1 MRRNGYPCRT
11 RRSQK
16 KQHRKTRHLGA
27 VVYIN
32 MAGLIPQDFIDDLI
46 ARADVVE
53 VIGKRIQLKKAGRE
67 FKACCPFHDE
77 KTPSFTVSPGK
88 GFYHCFGCG
97 AHGTAIGFLME
108 YEHMSFVEAIESL
121 ANIMGVEV
129 PRDETDRPAR
139 RYDELFSLMS
149 SVERHWQACLKE
161 DANAIDYLKQ
171 RGIDGATAKRF
182 SIGFAPDSW
191 SDVLDKFGKTP
202 EAQERL
208 LATGLVIRKDNG
220 KHYDRFRDR
229 IIFPIRDTRGRT
241 IGFGG
246 RALGDGEPK
255 YLNSPETVLFHKGRE
270 LYGLYEAR
278 QALRH
283 VDRLVVVE
291 GYMDVVALAR
301 HGIDFSIATLGTA
314 TTADHLN
321 ILFRLTDNVFFSFDG
336 DRAGKAAAWRALENA
351 LPQVREGRQIRFVFL
366 PDGHDPDSYVN
377 EKGPDAFIKALDEGM
392 ALSDF
397 LIGEL
402 ASQVDMTTVDG
413 KARLAELAK
422 PLVHKIPQGVYYELL
437 VEELA
442 NKIGLAPARL
452 EKMLGQAPDSTGRR
466 VAQSMSLARK
476 RKGTIAT
483 GRPSVVRRAITLLLN
498 HPAAADKLDIEKLAE
513 VNRPGVELLHDL
525 IETVQEEPN
534 ITTAGLLERWRHD
547 DEGRHLGK
555 LAAVEVPEEE
565 DFDPAA
571 ELEACLEQLA
581 IAGRRERIDFLI
593 EKQKLSSLTD
603 EEKGELRQ
611 LH

>member
-1 MRRNGYPCRT
+1 
-11 RRSQK
+11 
-16 KQHRKTRHLGA
+16 
-27 VVYIN
+27 

-121 ANIMGVEV
+121 ASIMGVDV
-129 PRDETDRPAR
+129 PRDESDKPAR

-149 SVERHWQACLKE
+149 SVETHWQNCLK
-161 DANAIDYLKQ
+161 DSSAAVDYLKK
-171 RGIDGATAKRF
+171 RGIDGATAKRYG
-182 SIGFAPDSW
+182 IGFAPDSW

-202 EAQERL
+202 EATERL
-208 LATGLVIRKDNG
+208 LATGLIIRKDNG

-229 IIFPIRDTRGRT
+229 IMFPIRDSRGRT
-241 IGFGG
+241 IAFGG

-283 VDRLVVVE
+283 IERLVVVE

-301 HGIDFSIATLGTA
+301 HGIDFSVATLGTA
-314 TTADHLN
+314 TTGDHLN
-321 ILFRLTDNVFFSFDG
+321 LLFRLTENVTFSFDG

-366 PDGHDPDSYVN
+366 PEGHDPDSFVN
-377 EKGPDAFIKALDEGM
+377 ELGSDAFIKELDNGV
-392 ALSDF
+392 ALSDY

-422 PLVHKIPQGVYYELL
+422 PLIHKIPQGVYRELL
-437 VEELA
+437 TESLA
-442 NKIGLAPARL
+442 DTVGLSASKL
-452 EKMLGQAPDSTGRR
+452 EKMIGQAPDSGRT
-466 VAQSMSLARK
+466 ASSLTKTSAR
-476 RKGTIAT
+476 RPRSAMGA

-498 HPAAADKLDIEKLAE
+498 NPAAADKLDIEKLAG

-555 LAAVEVPEEE
+555 LAAIEVPEEE

-571 ELEACLEQLA
+571 ELEACLDQLA
-581 IAGRRERIDFLI
+581 LAGRRERIDFLI

-603 EEKGELRQ
+603 DEKSELRQ